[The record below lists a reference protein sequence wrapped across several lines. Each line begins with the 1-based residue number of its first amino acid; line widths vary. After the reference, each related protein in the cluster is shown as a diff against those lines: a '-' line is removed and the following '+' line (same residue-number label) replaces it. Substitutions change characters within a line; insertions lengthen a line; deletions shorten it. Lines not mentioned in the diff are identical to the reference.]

1 MIRAVFILVASDI
14 LDREFQYILIPY
26 RIDNGVLVQT
36 FAEQIPCGARLTEL
50 HIRIVA
56 KYWRTRE
63 AKHLRLGKKLLD
75 IRMRI
80 AKLTAVTF
88 IKDKHNFLVT
98 QMRDFVQMLLFDNRI
113 IEFLQCGDDEFRPLV
128 IEFFDEVV
136 RVGGLIHAAFGKGI
150 ELPRGLKV
158 QILSIHDKQHLMH
171 LGHILD
177 NLTGFERS
185 QGFTRSRGMPNIRI
199 VIAGLHLLAHPLHR
213 VELIRAQ
220 HLHDFLLGEHGV
232 MRHHL

>member
-1 MIRAVFILVASDI
+1 M
-14 LDREFQYILIPY
+14 
-26 RIDNGVLVQT
+26 QT
-36 FAEQIPCGARLTEL
+36 FAEQIPGGARLTEL
-50 HIRIVA
+50 HIRIVT
-56 KYWRTRE
+56 KYWRTCE
-63 AKHLRLGKKLLD
+63 AKHLRLGKELLD
-75 IRMRI
+75 IRVRI
-80 AKLTAVTF
+80 AKLNAVAF

-98 QMRDFVQMLLFDNRI
+98 QMRDFVQMLLFNNRI

-136 RVGGLIHAAFGKGI
+136 RVGGFIHAAFGKGI

-171 LGHILD
+171 LRHILD

-185 QGFTRSRGMPNIRI
+185 QGFTRTRGMPNIRI
-199 VIAGLHLLAHPLHR
+199 VITGFDLLAEFFHC
-213 VELIRAQ
+213 VKLIRAQ
-220 HLHDFLLGEHGV
+220 HLHDFLFGEYSV